1 MAKMKKCPVC
11 AQTIK
16 LENLERHIKRVHPK
30 EKAEV
35 KYTRKEEKILKEHKL
50 KKKELE
56 KPIGLWK
63 LGTIM
68 IVVIVIGVAAVTF
81 LYPSTPGGSGVIPL
95 GTNLDELD
103 FTVTDTDGN
112 TVTLSDWKGEIIYL
126 DFIQTA
132 CSNCQKNTQYVLVPI
147 YQNYS
152 QIKMLSVSI
161 NSQDTNQDLLNF
173 KATYGAQWQFALD
186 TADAQHLYGL
196 DVPGSG
202 TPKGFLFNRNG
213 ELVYQHQGLSTYA
226 ALSAEINK
234 IL

>member
-30 EKAEV
+30 EKAGV
-35 KYTRKEEKILKEHKL
+35 KYTRKEEEILKEHKL

-63 LGTIM
+63 LGTVM
-68 IVVIVIGVAAVTF
+68 IVVIVIGVAAVTI

-95 GTNLDELD
+95 GTKVDELD

-112 TVTLSDWKGEIIYL
+112 TVTLSDWKGKIIYL

-132 CSNCQKNTQYVLVPI
+132 CSKCQKNTRDVLVNISQDYP
-147 YQNYS
+147 
-152 QIKMLSVSI
+152 QIKMISVSI
-161 NSQDTNQDLLNF
+161 NPTDTDEKLLDF
-173 KATYGAQWQFALD
+173 KATTGAQWQFALD
-186 TADAQHLYGL
+186 TAGAKALY
-196 DVPGSG
+196 SIEG
-202 TPKGFLFNRNG
+202 TPWGFLFNSTG
-213 ELVYQHQGLSTYA
+213 ELVYSHRGLDTYENLA
-226 ALSAEINK
+226 AEINK